1 MITPS
6 FDQTLIARAATGL
19 YNLQLGSSTTDWAL
33 EWVNGGNGTV
43 EDLVNQLFVRDFG
56 TMSDADVAAMVVE
69 NVNITE
75 PAPRRRRRH
84 CLRGPKAGFR
94 RPGAEGCDDPGGAAG
109 VFLAGR

>member
-1 MITPS
+1 MATLITPS

-56 TMSDADVAAMVVE
+56 TMSDADVAAMVGSVSSD
-69 NVNITE
+69 
-75 PAPRRRRRH
+75 
-84 CLRGPKAGFR
+84 
-94 RPGAEGCDDPGGAAG
+94 RPPSAA
-109 VFLAGR
+109 AD